1 MSHIDSFKHEI
12 VGLFGSLPVYH
23 PLEDIHGDFACTP
36 RNLLIGGGSGEHP
49 ALVIESPLEAV
60 ALFLNKEL
68 EALENTEL
76 SPERFPLKTKID
88 EWSPMIAPYL
98 TSSHHDILTFYEWDS
113 DTYSNFDNLC
123 KSTALPNPLYEEQL
137 ETWLILGIG
146 EFVFF
151 AMPDLAFEIMTKL
164 ENPYIYFNHTY
175 YNNIM
180 VIPPNVP
187 VYANGGNA
195 FKCVR

>member
-23 PLEDIHGDFACTP
+23 PLEDIQGDFVCTP
-36 RNLLIGGGSGEHP
+36 KNLLLGGGSGEHP

-60 ALFLNKEL
+60 AWFLNNQFK
-68 EALENTEL
+68 ALKNAEL
-76 SPERFPLKTKID
+76 SPDRFPLKTKID
-88 EWSPMIAPYL
+88 EWSPIIAPYL
-98 TSSHHDILTFYEWDS
+98 TASLDDILTFYEWDI
-113 DTYSNFDNLC
+113 DTYNNFANLC
-123 KSTALPNPLYEEQL
+123 KSDALPNPLGDERL
-137 ETWLILGIG
+137 ENWLILGIG

-151 AMPDLAFEIMTKL
+151 AMPELASEIMTKL
-164 ENPYIYFNHTY
+164 ENPYIYFKHDY

-180 VIPPNVP
+180 VIPPNFP

>member
-23 PLEDIHGDFACTP
+23 PLEDIHGDFVCTKK
-36 RNLLIGGGSGEHP
+36 NLLIGGGSGEHP

-60 ALFLNKEL
+60 AWFLDREL
-68 EALENTEL
+68 ESLKGSGLDTDT
-76 SPERFPLKTKID
+76 FPLITKID
-88 EWSPMIAPYL
+88 EWSAIIAPYL
-98 TSSHHDILTFYEWDS
+98 TSSHHDLLTFYEWDRE
-113 DTYSNFDNLC
+113 TYRNFEHLC
-123 KSTALPNPLYEEQL
+123 KSSALPNPLCDEKL
-137 ETWLILGIG
+137 ENWLILGMG

-151 AMPDLAFEIMTKL
+151 AMPELASEIMSQL
-164 ENPYIYFNHTY
+164 NNPYTCFHHSC

-180 VIPPNVP
+180 VIPPNFP